1 VRTRLALELLS
12 SCMQVLTTAHSPR
25 LKLLTRAARA
35 LCPRAHAAAVHPSC
49 LGRARSR
56 EQAAA
61 EALDEQ
67 LRHIHMMENQLRI
80 VNHWVEDWVNDCSLM
95 TTDDH

>member
-1 VRTRLALELLS
+1 
-12 SCMQVLTTAHSPR
+12 MQVLTTAHSPR

-80 VNHWVEDWVNDCSLM
+80 VNHWVEDWVVPVKPLQSQHAWLHQM
-95 TTDDH
+95 EQVS